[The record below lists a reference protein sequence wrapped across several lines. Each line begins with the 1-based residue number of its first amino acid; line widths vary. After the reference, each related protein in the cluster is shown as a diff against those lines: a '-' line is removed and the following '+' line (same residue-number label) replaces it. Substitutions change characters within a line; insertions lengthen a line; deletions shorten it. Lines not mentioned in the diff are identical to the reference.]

1 MWLTKHLSSPQ
12 ASPREDNRS
21 PRLAPH
27 LGGYLPASGGLRPL
41 PSGSAAPMPMVGLGA
56 AQASLASS
64 VSGISSTG
72 LSHGLGAM
80 GMYSS
85 GSTEVASD
93 LVAAGGSGWYVL
105 QPAPWRRDQ

>member
-41 PSGSAAPMPMVGLGA
+41 PSGGAAPMPMVGLGA